1 VIIGTAL
8 GGIVASISGF
18 AGAVGAGLALITSP
32 FALVIGAVALLY
44 LAWTQ
49 NWFGIRDKAAEVWN
63 WLKTEVSN
71 LVTNLQERYN
81 NLTSRTDTLKTQ
93 FSNAWQSLVTLYNT
107 IKTALVTAVTN
118 LYNDLQ
124 NRYTQIKTACQ
135 ALYIDWQQ
143 KWNNIKTHL
152 TTTTSNIKTTLQG
165 WYNDAQNRFTQVKTA
180 LLGLYIDWKKKWD
193 DIYNYVVT
201 KKTDIVNK
209 VKGIAT
215 DVQNLAG
222 YFWNAGAS
230 ILNSLKASVTEGFTR
245 VINTAKEK
253 LKTLKSYLPNSPA
266 KAGPFRELP
275 YWGDVIPGPIEDA
288 LKATDPLVSKLS
300 NTLGKLRSPLDNLRD
315 PTASINGGLSNIS
328 SVTNNSNSSSNVTYE
343 IHMENHL
350 SNDVDMNKFVREF
363 QKIIKLQGQQGGY
376 F

>member
-1 VIIGTAL
+1 L
-8 GGIVASISGF
+8 
-18 AGAVGAGLALITSP
+18 
-32 FALVIGAVALLY
+32 
-44 LAWTQ
+44 
-49 NWFGIRDKAAEVWN
+49 
-63 WLKTEVSN
+63 
-71 LVTNLQERYN
+71 
-81 NLTSRTDTLKTQ
+81 
-93 FSNAWQSLVTLYNT
+93 
-107 IKTALVTAVTN
+107 
-118 LYNDLQ
+118 
-124 NRYTQIKTACQ
+124 KTACST
-135 ALYIDWQQ
+135 LLSNW
-143 KWNNIKTHL
+143 KTHWTNVL
-152 TTTTSNIKTTLQG
+152 
-165 WYNDAQNRFTQVKTA
+165 
-180 LLGLYIDWKKKWD
+180 
-193 DIYNYVVT
+193 NYANT
-201 KKTDIVNK
+201 KKTEIVNK

-222 YFWNAGAS
+222 YFWNAGAA

-266 KAGPFRELP
+266 KEGPFRELP

-328 SVTNNSNSSSNVTYE
+328 NVTNNSNSSSNVTYE

-350 SNDVDMNKFVREF
+350 SNDVDMTKFVREF